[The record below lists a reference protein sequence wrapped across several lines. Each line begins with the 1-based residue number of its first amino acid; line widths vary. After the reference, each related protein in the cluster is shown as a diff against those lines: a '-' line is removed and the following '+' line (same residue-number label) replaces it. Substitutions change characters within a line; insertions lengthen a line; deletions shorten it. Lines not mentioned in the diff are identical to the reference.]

1 MEIWDTGTNGMRIIQ
16 ASSAGQGVHYLE
28 VLENA
33 AETGQT
39 LRDDEG
45 EDEEGQQSW
54 GPAHR
59 HPGQCK
65 VRGPVMPCQV
75 KIRSG
80 SS

>member
-1 MEIWDTGTNGMRIIQ
+1 MRIIQ
-16 ASSAGQGVHYLE
+16 ANSAGQGVHYLE

-39 LRDDEG
+39 LRDGEGQDE
-45 EDEEGQQSW
+45 DGQQSW

-65 VRGPVMPCQV
+65 VR
-75 KIRSG
+75 
-80 SS
+80 